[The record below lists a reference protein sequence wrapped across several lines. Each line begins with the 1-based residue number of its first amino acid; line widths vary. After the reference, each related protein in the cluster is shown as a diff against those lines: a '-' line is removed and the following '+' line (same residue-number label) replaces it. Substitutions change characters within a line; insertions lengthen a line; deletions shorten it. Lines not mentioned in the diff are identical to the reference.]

1 MARSNKSQKSD
12 CVAALFSYE
21 FANTRV
27 HYDTIEAIHR
37 GDVGTWVE
45 ALTSSGLFS
54 PSEAQEFGLH
64 WSEQPKDLL
73 DLLLRD
79 ADEMTVRRCRTTWS
93 ALDRLSPLVVPV
105 AYSG

>member
-1 MARSNKSQKSD
+1 MARSNTSQKSD

-21 FANTRV
+21 FAHTRV

-37 GDVGTWVE
+37 GDVGTWVD
-45 ALTSSGLFS
+45 ALTSSGLFA
-54 PSEAQEFGLH
+54 PSEAQEFRAR
-64 WSEQPKDLL
+64 WSAQPKELL

-93 ALDRLSPLVVPV
+93 ALDRLSPLLVPV
-105 AYSG
+105 AHSG

>member
-1 MARSNKSQKSD
+1 MARSDKSQKSD

-21 FANTRV
+21 FAHTRV

-37 GDVGTWVE
+37 GDVGTWVD

-54 PSEAQEFGLH
+54 QAEAQEYRTR
-64 WSEQPKDLL
+64 WSDQPTELF

-79 ADEMTVRRCRTTWS
+79 ADEMTVRRCRTTWA
-93 ALDRLSPLVVPV
+93 ALDRLSPLLVPV